1 MTSIAVLTATRAEY
15 GLLKPVIEELN
26 KIKEVDVRVLV
37 TGAHL
42 SHHQGST
49 YKVIEEDGIEIAAKI
64 EILTQGDKPSD
75 ISRRMSNAIT
85 GFAEYFEI
93 ETPDALLVLGDRYET
108 LAVCI
113 AAMNEGIPIIHL
125 YGGETTEGAIDEAVR
140 HAITKMSYL
149 HLTSTEDYR
158 RRVIQLGEAPER
170 VFCVGALGVE
180 NAIKQELLSREEL
193 GESLNIDLNKGYA
206 VVTYHPVTLEKNAI
220 EAQVKALIE
229 AMEEYNDLQYIITK
243 ANTDAGG
250 IMVNKMLQDYADGRE
265 NVFMF
270 SSLGMKKYLS
280 AVKYAEF
287 VLGNSSSGLIE
298 VPAFGVPTVNIG
310 DRQKGRM
317 KGETVIDCQAS
328 RDSIIEAIRKVRD
341 SRFRS
346 KAAMAVSPYG
356 DGETVNKIVE
366 IILSEMCGRRV
377 DVKKRFYD
385 LDF

>member
-1 MTSIAVLTATRAEY
+1 MKSIAVLTATRAEY

-49 YKVIEEDGIEIAAKI
+49 YMAIEEDGIEIAAKV

-75 ISRRMSNAIT
+75 ISRRMANAIT

-180 NAIKQELLSREEL
+180 NALKQELLSKEEL
-193 GESLNIDLNKGYA
+193 GKSLNIDLNREYA
-206 VVTYHPVTLEKNAI
+206 VVTYHPVTLDKDGVETQVNA
-220 EAQVKALIE
+220 LMD
-229 AMEEYNDLQYIITK
+229 AMDEHNDLQYIITK

-250 IMVNKMLQDYADGRE
+250 IMVNKMLQKYADERD
-265 NVFMF
+265 NVYMF
-270 SSLGMKKYLS
+270 SSLGMKRYLS
-280 AVKYAEF
+280 AVKNAEF

-310 DRQKGRM
+310 DRQRGRIKG
-317 KGETVIDCQAS
+317 KTVIDCTATKDGIS
-328 RDSIIEAIRKVRD
+328 TAINIARDSGFRKEI
-341 SRFRS
+341 SEET
-346 KAAMAVSPYG
+346 SPYG
-356 DGETVNKIVE
+356 DGETISKIVK
-366 IILSEMCGRRV
+366 IILDEMYSKRI
-377 DVKKRFYD
+377 DAKKHFYD
-385 LDF
+385 IDV